1 MSTTHRINAEHVL
14 LSLVARRAL
23 KGRRWAAMSDG
34 AHTNPC
40 GASYGRFAAK
50 HPPLMV
56 PMTRGRMNNVVEHVR
71 LNWGLPEVRKTWG
84 AGYRAM
90 LEETAGFV
98 L

>member
-14 LSLVARRAL
+14 LTLVARKAL
-23 KGRRWAAMSDG
+23 KSRRWAAMSDG
-34 AHTNPC
+34 AHTNSC
-40 GASYGRFAAK
+40 GRRSGHYAVK

-56 PMTRGRMNNVVEHVR
+56 PMTRGNMNNVVEHVR
-71 LNWGLPEVRKTWG
+71 LMRGLPEVRKTWG

-90 LEETAGFV
+90 LQETAGFV